1 MMTSNTPN
9 TPNTRPSSP
18 RSNAST
24 PRGDRDYEFE
34 NLDLGLLRSLPNT
47 PRPGTPRPG
56 TPRTGTPPPLRG
68 GNGKST
74 NRKGKQLRRYTRRR
88 VHRKAS
94 NRHTTQHSSRLR
106 RRNNLT

>member
-1 MMTSNTPN
+1 MMTSN

-18 RSNAST
+18 SSNAVT
-24 PRGDRDYEFE
+24 PRGGDDED
-34 NLDLGLLRSLPNT
+34 LDLSQLRSLPNT
-47 PRPGTPRPG
+47 PINSPRPN
-56 TPRTGTPPPLRG
+56 TPSLPLRG

-74 NRKGKQLRRYTRRR
+74 NRKGKQLRRHTRRR

-94 NRHTTQHSSRLR
+94 NRRTTQHSSRLR